1 MKLLHSLTINIPIF
15 EDLQQKYP
23 ESQFVR
29 VESYE
34 DFERECPDCDA
45 LIIMGSHYKQD
56 IASLLKKSAK
66 KLRWIQAGSDGLDK
80 FVIPG
85 IPDGV
90 VITNTSGTKGR
101 TISEHAMGLWI
112 ALHQKIHEFE
122 RLRVSRDWNGYLAKM
137 RKETGSIEGHTLV
150 LLGYGNIGKEIA
162 RKAKVFDTQ
171 VIAANRSGTGDGSA
185 DRIVKIENIR
195 DVLPEADALIF
206 CMPFTKETRGLIG
219 KVELGLMKSSAV
231 IVNVARGELIDTDAM
246 VEALKNG
253 KLAGA
258 GIDVTEPEPLPADHA
273 LWDFEN
279 VIISPHVAGHG
290 GPLYERL
297 GELYT
302 DNIERFIRGDSL
314 RNVVNLADHAV

>member
-1 MKLLHSLTINIPIF
+1 MKILYSLTISIPIF
-15 EDLQQKYP
+15 EDLQKKYP
-23 ESQFVR
+23 DSQFVH
-29 VESYE
+29 VETHE

-45 LIIMGSHYKQD
+45 LIIMGSHYKQP
-56 IASLLKKSAK
+56 IADLLKKSAK

-122 RLRVSRDWNGYLAKM
+122 RLRISREWEAYRDKM

-150 LLGYGNIGKEIA
+150 LMGYGNIGKEIA
-162 RKAKVFDTQ
+162 RKAKAFDTQ
-171 VIAANRSGTGDGSA
+171 VIAVNRSGTGDGEA
-185 DRIVKIENIR
+185 DRIVKIENVH

-206 CMPFTKETRGLIG
+206 CMPFTKVTRGLIG
-219 KVELGLMKSSAV
+219 KAELDLMKPSAV

-246 VEALKNG
+246 VEALKGG

-258 GIDVTEPEPLPADHA
+258 GIDVTDPEPLPADHA
-273 LWDFEN
+273 LWDLEN

-302 DNIERFIRGDSL
+302 ENIERFIRGDEL
-314 RNVVNLADHAV
+314 INVVNPEDHAV

>member
-1 MKLLHSLTINIPIF
+1 MKILYSLTISIPIF
-15 EDLQQKYP
+15 EDLQKKYP
-23 ESQFVR
+23 DSQFVH
-29 VESYE
+29 VETHE

-45 LIIMGSHYKQD
+45 LIIMGSHYKQP
-56 IASLLKKSAK
+56 IADLLKKSAK

-122 RLRVSRDWNGYLAKM
+122 RLRISREWEAYRDKM

-150 LLGYGNIGKEIA
+150 LMGYGNIGKEIA
-162 RKAKVFDTQ
+162 RKAKAFDTQ
-171 VIAANRSGTGDGSA
+171 VIAVNRSGTGDGEA
-185 DRIVKIENIR
+185 DRIVKIENVH

-206 CMPFTKETRGLIG
+206 CMPFTKVTRGLIG
-219 KVELGLMKSSAV
+219 KAELDLMKPSAV

-246 VEALKNG
+246 V
-253 KLAGA
+253 
-258 GIDVTEPEPLPADHA
+258 
-273 LWDFEN
+273 
-279 VIISPHVAGHG
+279 
-290 GPLYERL
+290 
-297 GELYT
+297 
-302 DNIERFIRGDSL
+302 
-314 RNVVNLADHAV
+314 